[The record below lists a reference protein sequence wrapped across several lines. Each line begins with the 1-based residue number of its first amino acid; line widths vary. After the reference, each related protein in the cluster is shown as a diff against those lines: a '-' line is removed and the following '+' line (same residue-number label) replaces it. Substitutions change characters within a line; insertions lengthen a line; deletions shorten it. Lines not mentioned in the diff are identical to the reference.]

1 MTEEH
6 KAAANPGQPKG
17 DPVCRRLSRCALIFL
32 LLALSSI
39 IFLRR
44 NILTLENL
52 SYHTATQ
59 SMLFQP
65 QNSSHP
71 ALAQKGP
78 RPPYKNHT
86 ICSHLEPSPD
96 EALEDRALLDAIAWP
111 KPPAPTSLNQTSD
124 PVHSLFAILPSK
136 GGRERRVG
144 DQLETLVQMQDFQG
158 RPKRYGGDF
167 LVARLHSPELG
178 AGVAGT
184 VVDHLNGSYSALFP
198 LLWEGPAQVTI
209 TMVHSSE
216 AVAVLQRLRE
226 QRSDRF
232 FFQSLFRS
240 GERSETTVCNMC
252 LPHNRPQEP
261 LCNYTDLHTGEPWY
275 CLKPKRLSCDTRI
288 NHFKGGYKKDLVTNK
303 EALLFQSR
311 VNIKVVIHASG
322 PDRIDVLP
330 RKIDNPELENR
341 SIKPEPVK
349 YNPSG
354 YYYKGSWRSFD
365 GTPVRQFDAK
375 SITQCLTGKV
385 INMYGDS
392 TMRQWFEYLRAFVP
406 EFNLRSPAQAGPF
419 MAVDCKH
426 NILLKYRCHGPP
438 LGFSTVRASELRYVA
453 NELDRLPGG
462 PNTVVA
468 LSLWAHFSPFPVE
481 VYIRRMRH
489 IRRALERLLARGPG
503 TLVVIRSPNLR
514 ALDKEISLNH
524 SDWFSLQ
531 IDRVLR
537 NMFMGLA
544 VVFVD
549 AWEMTLAHNS
559 AHNIHPPPDII
570 KNMISLILTQVCPAK
585 KKS

>member
-1 MTEEH
+1 MGPTRVS
-6 KAAANPGQPKG
+6 KPKSPLLVIKTTIQCQSQPHFKP
-17 DPVCRRLSRCALIFL
+17 DLPSRPPQ
-32 LLALSSI
+32 
-39 IFLRR
+39 
-44 NILTLENL
+44 NL
-52 SYHTATQ
+52 SYNTA

-65 QNSSHP
+65 QNSSRHP

-78 RPPYKNHT
+78 LPPYNNHT
-86 ICSHLEPSPD
+86 ICSHLEPTPD

-144 DQLETLVQMQDFQG
+144 DQLEALVQMLDFQG
-158 RPKRYGGDF
+158 RPKHYGGDF
-167 LVARLHSPELG
+167 LLARLDSPDLG

-184 VVDHLNGSYSALFP
+184 VVDHLNGFYSALFP

-226 QRSDRF
+226 QRSDRI

-240 GERSETTVCNMC
+240 GELSEASMCNMC

-288 NHFKGGYKKDLVTNK
+288 NHHRGGNKNDLVTHK
-303 EALLFQSR
+303 EALLFQRSGAEPF
-311 VNIKVVIHASG
+311 VINASG
-322 PDRIDVLP
+322 SDRIDVLP
-330 RKIDNPELENR
+330 KKI
-341 SIKPEPVK
+341 
-349 YNPSG
+349 
-354 YYYKGSWRSFD
+354 
-365 GTPVRQFDAK
+365 GTQSLPRLMEEFDAK

-406 EFNLRSPAQAGPF
+406 EFNLRSTSWTGPF
-419 MAVDCKH
+419 MAVDSEH
-426 NILLKYRCHGPP
+426 NILLKYRCHNVPI
-438 LGFSTVRASELRYVA
+438 GFPTIIASELRYVA

-468 LSLWAHFSPFPVE
+468 LSLWAHFTPYPVE

-503 TLVVIRSPNLR
+503 TLVVIRSANLR
-514 ALDKEISLNH
+514 ALDKELSLNH

-531 IDRVLR
+531 LDRVLR

-549 AWEMTLAHNS
+549 AWEMTLAHHS
-559 AHNIHPPPDII
+559 PHNLHPPPDII
-570 KNMISLILTQVCPAK
+570 KNMINLVLTQVCPAE
-585 KKS
+585 KS

>member
-1 MTEEH
+1 W
-6 KAAANPGQPKG
+6 
-17 DPVCRRLSRCALIFL
+17 VIFTIRYL
-32 LLALSSI
+32 HCKYY
-39 IFLRR
+39 
-44 NILTLENL
+44 N
-52 SYHTATQ
+52 TA

-65 QNSSHP
+65 QNISHP

-86 ICSHLEPSPD
+86 ICSHLEPTPD

-144 DQLETLVQMQDFQG
+144 DQLEALVQMQDFQG

-184 VVDHLNGSYSALFP
+184 VADHLNGSYSALFP

-226 QRSDRF
+226 KRADRF

-240 GERSETTVCNMC
+240 GKLSETTVCNMC

-288 NHFKGGYKKDLVTNK
+288 NHFKGGYKKDLVSHK
-303 EALLFQSR
+303 EALLFQR
-311 VNIKVVIHASG
+311 SG
-322 PDRIDVLP
+322 AEPSL
-330 RKIDNPELENR
+330 KNR
-341 SIKPEPVK
+341 SIEPGPVK

-375 SITQCLTGKV
+375 LITQCLTSKM

-392 TMRQWFEYLRAFVP
+392 TMRQWFEYLTAFVP
-406 EFNLRSPAQAGPF
+406 GEHRHPSLCANDSVAIPH
-419 MAVDCKH
+419 V
-426 NILLKYRCHGPP
+426 P
-438 LGFSTVRASELRYVA
+438 LTISNVASELRYVA

-462 PNTVVA
+462 PNTVVV

-503 TLVVIRSPNLR
+503 TLVVIRSANLR
-514 ALDKEISLNH
+514 ALDKEMSLNH

-531 IDRVLR
+531 LDRILR

-549 AWEMTLAHNS
+549 AWEMTLAHHS
-559 AHNIHPPPDII
+559 PHNIHPHPDII

>member
-1 MTEEH
+1 MLTDKH

-17 DPVCRRLSRCALIFL
+17 DPVSRLLSRRALIFFLLALSGLIFL
-32 LLALSSI
+32 L
-39 IFLRR
+39 R

-52 SYHTATQ
+52 SYNTA

-78 RPPYKNHT
+78 LPPYKNHT
-86 ICSHLEPSPD
+86 ICSHLEPTPD
-96 EALEDRALLDAIAWP
+96 EALEDRALLDAIVWP

-144 DQLETLVQMQDFQG
+144 DQLEALVQMQDFQG
-158 RPKRYGGDF
+158 RPKHYGGDF
-167 LVARLHSPELG
+167 LVARLHSPKLG

-232 FFQSLFRS
+232 FFRSLFRS
-240 GERSETTVCNMC
+240 GKLSENTVCNMC

-330 RKIDNPELENR
+330 KKIDDSELRNR
-341 SIKPEPVK
+341 SIEAGPVK
-349 YNPSG
+349 YNPAG

-385 INMYGDS
+385 MNMYGDS

-406 EFNLRSPAQAGPF
+406 EFNLRSTSWTGPL
-419 MAVDCKH
+419 MAVDCQH
-426 NILLKYRCHGPP
+426 NILLNYRSHNVPI
-438 LGFSTVRASELRYVA
+438 GFPTIIASELRYVA

-468 LSLWAHFSPFPVE
+468 LSLWAHFSPYPVE

-489 IRRALERLLARGPG
+489 IRRALERLLVRGPG
-503 TLVVIRSPNLR
+503 TLVIIRSPNLR
-514 ALDKEISLNH
+514 ALDKEYSLNH

-531 IDRVLR
+531 LGRVLR

-549 AWEMTLAHNS
+549 AWEMTLAHHS
-559 AHNIHPPPDII
+559 PHNIHPPPDII
-570 KNMISLILTQVCPAK
+570 KNTINLVLTQVCPAK
-585 KKS
+585 KS

>member
-1 MTEEH
+1 MH
-6 KAAANPGQPKG
+6 
-17 DPVCRRLSRCALIFL
+17 
-32 LLALSSI
+32 
-39 IFLRR
+39 
-44 NILTLENL
+44 
-52 SYHTATQ
+52 
-59 SMLFQP
+59 FQP

-78 RPPYKNHT
+78 LPPYKNHT
-86 ICSHLEPSPD
+86 ICSHLEPTPD
-96 EALEDRALLDAIAWP
+96 EALEDRALLDAIVWP

-144 DQLETLVQMQDFQG
+144 DQLEALVQMQDFQG
-158 RPKRYGGDF
+158 RPKHYGGDF
-167 LVARLHSPELG
+167 LVARLHSPKLG

-232 FFQSLFRS
+232 FFRSLFRS
-240 GERSETTVCNMC
+240 GKLSENTVCNMC

-275 CLKPKRLSCDTRI
+275 CMKPKRLSCDTRI

-303 EALLFQSR
+303 EALLFQR
-311 VNIKVVIHASG
+311 SG
-322 PDRIDVLP
+322 AEPCTQSLLHD
-330 RKIDNPELENR
+330 PELRNR
-341 SIKPEPVK
+341 SIEPGPVQ

-354 YYYKGSWRSFD
+354 YYYKGSWRLFD

-385 INMYGDS
+385 MNMYGDS

-406 EFNLRSPAQAGPF
+406 GEHRHPSLCANDSVAIPH
-419 MAVDCKH
+419 V
-426 NILLKYRCHGPP
+426 P
-438 LGFSTVRASELRYVA
+438 LIISNVLVHSLRYVA

-468 LSLWAHFSPFPVE
+468 LSLWAHFSPYPVE

-489 IRRALERLLARGPG
+489 IRRALERLLVRGPG
-503 TLVVIRSPNLR
+503 TLVIIRSPNLR
-514 ALDKEISLNH
+514 ALDKEYSLNH

-531 IDRVLR
+531 LGRVLR

-549 AWEMTLAHNS
+549 AWEMTLAHHS
-559 AHNIHPPPDII
+559 PHNIHPPPDII
-570 KNMISLILTQVCPAK
+570 KNTISLILTQVCPAK
-585 KKS
+585 KS